1 MSKSTPDSMA
11 RNRSGRK
18 RKDSSD
24 EAHSDAEWVQTVV
37 HAENSGPGIRR
48 ITSSSDGWQVMA
60 SAQPTRRLL
69 LRFHEEL
76 LELTKTSAPIVVGR
90 QLDCDVVI
98 DDLNV
103 SRSHARFEYR
113 KGRCM
118 LTDQSL
124 NGTYVDTDFDGRV
137 HLLQSRMFLYGYG
150 IVSLGKPVRTGDRM
164 LLHYF
169 CS

>member
-1 MSKSTPDSMA
+1 MA
-11 RNRSGRK
+11 RNRSGTE
-18 RKDSSD
+18 RKDSGE
-24 EAHSDAEWVQTVV
+24 EAHSDAEWVETVV
-37 HAENSGPGIRR
+37 HGANGGPGIRR
-48 ITSSSDGWQVMA
+48 ITKFSDDWQVMV
-60 SAQPTRRLL
+60 SAKPTRRLL
-69 LRFHEEL
+69 LRFQEEL
-76 LELTKTSAPIVVGR
+76 LELTKTAAPIVVGR

-103 SRSHARFEYR
+103 SRSHARFEYCN
-113 KGRCM
+113 GRCM

-124 NGTYVDTDFDGRV
+124 DGTYVDTDFDGRV
-137 HLLQSRMFLYGYG
+137 HLVQSRMFLYGYG